1 MNLTVQIMCSA
12 CGHRSR
18 KYKVDKYSR
27 KEPADEIVKAGW
39 NSFGDAFYC
48 PKCVKTWENRNGR
61 DRPLWGKAHTRER
74 VYQEIVGDLLD
85 TIHYLEKGEWDI

>member
-1 MNLTVQIMCSA
+1 MTVQIMCSN

-18 KYKVDKYSR
+18 KYAFDRFNFDRPPEKIT
-27 KEPADEIVKAGW
+27 EAGW

-48 PKCVKTWENRNGR
+48 RKCCDTWEDRNGK

-74 VYQEIVGDLLD
+74 VYQVMIGGILD
-85 TIHYLEKGEWDI
+85 WLEYQEKGEWPM

>member
-1 MNLTVQIMCSA
+1 MNLNVQIMCSS

-18 KYKVDKYSR
+18 KYRIDKYSHT
-27 KEPADEIVKAGW
+27 EPADEIVKAGW

-48 PKCVKTWENRNGR
+48 PKCVKTWEERNGK

-74 VYQEIVGDLLD
+74 VYQVIVGDLLD
-85 TIHYLEKGEWDI
+85 AIHYLEKGEWDI